1 LMWWMTPVLLDRYIV
16 IKGRPA
22 RVVNVDISSPG
33 KHGHAKARF
42 TAVDIFDGKRLED
55 MYPTGHNALVPNVSL
70 CPLCRPRTT
79 GLEAKSL
86 GRPGNLTI

>member
-1 LMWWMTPVLLDRYIV
+1 MWWMTRVRLDRYIV

-42 TAVDIFDGKRLED
+42 TAVDIFDGRGSRTCTPQD
-55 MYPTGHNALVPNVSL
+55 TTHSFPT
-70 CPLCRPRTT
+70 
-79 GLEAKSL
+79 
-86 GRPGNLTI
+86 